1 MHAEEESEIGDVGED
16 DLARVGDLASV
27 DCELDSSKAVEG
39 GWVDIATAKAVEVVV
54 RDLVNAVWVRGG
66 LGATRVTVG
75 VDTWS
80 EVRVCNGEVGI
91 PGMSE
96 SWNVRLVIVVGG
108 GGRVGGGAE
117 IGSVAEGGGAPY
129 CMRREVEVAG
139 GWWVGGA

>member
-1 MHAEEESEIGDVGED
+1 MQGAKQTPTTVSSECSLQQTSENIHGKI
-16 DLARVGDLASV
+16 AQIF
-27 DCELDSSKAVEG
+27 G
-39 GWVDIATAKAVEVVV
+39 G
-54 RDLVNAVWVRGG
+54 RYLR
-66 LGATRVTVG
+66 
-75 VDTWS
+75 S